1 MSADDTGS
9 MNLPQGAGAK
19 PQGVGTKLRAAR
31 EAAGLSLGDMAAQ
44 SRIRESHLLALEE
57 GNFAQL
63 PGRTYVVGFAKTF
76 ARMVG
81 LDPAQI
87 GAEVIKE
94 LDKLAGA
101 ADLETEAAF
110 APGDPARVPSS
121 GFAWA
126 AALAVAVAGVGG
138 YVWWQ
143 NTSSPAAGLP
153 ALLPSETPS
162 AAPVVAPS
170 VEPSAAPSA
179 EASAQPT
186 GPVVFTAEDDKLWV
200 KFYDG
205 KGQQLLQKL
214 MAKGETYTLP
224 EGVENPQLW
233 TGRPEALSITIGGQS
248 VPKIAEKQKTVKDV
262 PISAEALLARAAAPA
277 PSESASAAPVASP
290 SVAPVVRKPLPR
302 PRRSAA
308 AEGSPAPQATA
319 ASNPSTVSQ

>member
-1 MSADDTGS
+1 MSAQE
-9 MNLPQGAGAK
+9 QGTSGL
-19 PQGVGTKLRAAR
+19 PQGVGAKLRAAR
-31 EAAGLSLGDMAAQ
+31 EAAGLSLGDLAAQ
-44 SRIRESHLLALEE
+44 SRIRERHLQALEE
-57 GNFAQL
+57 GDLAAL
-63 PGRTYVVGFAKTF
+63 PGRTYALGFAKTF
-76 ARMVG
+76 ANMVG
-81 LDPAQI
+81 LDAAAI
-87 GAEVIKE
+87 SAETAKE
-94 LDKLAGA
+94 LDRLAGA
-101 ADLETEAAF
+101 VEAETEAAF

-143 NTSSPAAGLP
+143 NTSSPAVGLP
-153 ALLPSETPS
+153 SLLPSETPS
-162 AAPVVAPS
+162 VAPVAAPSA
-170 VEPSAAPSA
+170 EPSEAPSA
-179 EASAQPT
+179 EASAQPS

-233 TGRPEALSITIGGQS
+233 TGRPEALSITIGGQA

-262 PISAEALLARAAAPA
+262 PVSAEALLARAATPA
-277 PSESASAAPVASP
+277 PTESASAAATEAAVTK
-290 SVAPVVRKPLPR
+290 PVVRKPFPR
-302 PRRSAA
+302 PRRSTAA
-308 AEGSPAPQATA
+308 GDSVPAPQATA